1 MLHHK
6 KSKITQKGYVTVVF
20 LYFLNN
26 IITSIA
32 LKYNFSVEFL
42 FYNYVTKTVSV
53 IIQKIIYCF

>member
-1 MLHHK
+1 MLYHK
-6 KSKITQKGYVTVVF
+6 KSKITQKGYITVVF

-32 LKYNFSVEFL
+32 LKYNFSVDFL

-53 IIQKIIYCF
+53 IIQKIIHCF